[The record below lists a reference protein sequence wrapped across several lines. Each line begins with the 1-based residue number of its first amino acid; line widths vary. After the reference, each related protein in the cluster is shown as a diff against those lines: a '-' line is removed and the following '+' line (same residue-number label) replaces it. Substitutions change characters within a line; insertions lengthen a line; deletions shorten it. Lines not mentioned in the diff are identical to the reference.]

1 MREER
6 RRRPKRVERLPT
18 DPSTGLYAQTL
29 LTPLV
34 VASFN
39 LSVSLGTITKDTTGL
54 PGVEDSLSEPE
65 ASGDPKELVLVVAV
79 GKDAAGSGAAHEM
92 EKLIMAYRELA
103 LSPYFQ
109 QYLGS
114 CPSLSAEEEEF
125 HCFELLSATSLE
137 SLLQSRGTPL
147 PHDSTLLR
155 FLSREILLAI
165 IDLHEQSTHE
175 LRTRLSPASVFVSA
189 SGRRVFLGRL
199 DFGPV
204 LDADRCDVETCSR
217 DREARLLNDL
227 SVLVYAMTFQA
238 VLPSNRA
245 DFASRFLAWKDPT
258 FVCEFLV
265 DSATPKRLV
274 VPTGDAF
281 ELVPVVGGFD
291 LVWRI
296 EAVSSATA
304 LTLVTDDSLP
314 RLSLR
319 WLLDKNPLFRPLDA
333 EELEQLEIE
342 LQDWL
347 DRSSDSL

>member
-1 MREER
+1 
-6 RRRPKRVERLPT
+6 
-18 DPSTGLYAQTL
+18 
-29 LTPLV
+29 
-34 VASFN
+34 
-39 LSVSLGTITKDTTGL
+39 
-54 PGVEDSLSEPE
+54 
-65 ASGDPKELVLVVAV
+65 
-79 GKDAAGSGAAHEM
+79 M
-92 EKLIMAYRELA
+92 EKLTMAYRELA

-199 DFGPV
+199 DFGPM
-204 LDADRCDVETCSR
+204 LDADRCDVEACSR

-238 VLPSNRA
+238 VLPSNRT

-291 LVWRI
+291 LVWRV

-304 LTLVTDDSLP
+304 LTLIDQRCFPTLIQCCASTGSSVVSGAARGREPMCASNARPRSLVTDDSLP